1 MINVISLQ
9 HIHVVLEDILSVNMK
24 KWYILALTVNMLQPQ
39 PDIFRNK
46 HEEVRFDCGKCEYS
60 AFTASN
66 LRNHMK
72 TKHKEVKYPCDKCQ
86 YSVSSA
92 GLLKRHIKII
102 LEGIRYPFDQ
112 CELAATSASAFKTTC
127 WEYTR
132 RSEVPLW

>member
-1 MINVISLQ
+1 
-9 HIHVVLEDILSVNMK
+9 
-24 KWYILALTVNMLQPQ
+24 
-39 PDIFRNK
+39 
-46 HEEVRFDCGKCEYS
+46 
-60 AFTASN
+60 
-66 LRNHMK
+66 MK

-127 WEYTR
+127 
-132 RSEVPLW
+132 